1 MNILGNIGITELLV
15 IFLLALI
22 VLGPERLPEMS
33 RKLGTLVRDL
43 RRMYTNLSRDLG
55 PELSSL
61 PTALQEV
68 RDTAEALRSLPR
80 DAIRSLSQ
88 ATSLDLDAKTLL
100 EPEATAREPG
110 RSIGGP
116 IAAEQHEGP
125 SAPAAEAT
133 VLADPDGS
141 VVALDGDAGV
151 EERLDV

>member
-1 MNILGNIGITELLV
+1 MNILGNIGITELMV

-43 RRMYTNLSRDLG
+43 RKMYANLSRDLG
-55 PELSSL
+55 PELTSL
-61 PTALQEV
+61 PSAIQEV

-88 ATSLDLDAKTLL
+88 ATSLDLEAKPLL
-100 EPEATAREPG
+100 EPAATTREPV
-110 RSIGGP
+110 RTMGGAF
-116 IAAEQHEGP
+116 AAERNEVP
-125 SAPAAEAT
+125 SAPEAEDT
-133 VLADPDGS
+133 VVLEPRAS
-141 VVALDGDAGV
+141 VVPLGEGAGI

>member
-1 MNILGNIGITELLV
+1 MNILGNIGITELIV

-22 VLGPERLPEMS
+22 VLGPERLPELS

-55 PELSSL
+55 PELTSL
-61 PTALQEV
+61 PTAIQEV

-88 ATSLDLDAKTLL
+88 ATSLDAEAKPLL
-100 EPEATAREPG
+100 EPSATTREPD
-110 RSIGGP
+110 RSIGGA
-116 IAAEQHEGP
+116 IAVGENDVP
-125 SAPAAEAT
+125 SAPASEPT
-133 VLADPDGS
+133 VAVEPPASVVPLDGS
-141 VVALDGDAGV
+141 TGI